1 MPKKT
6 LKQLAPS
13 PAKLR
18 EIKSLQLLGSWI
30 YEPNLWHINRYS
42 ASMAFFVGLFVAFMP
57 IPGQMILAA
66 ILAVRLRCN
75 LPLSIGLVWI
85 TNPVTMPAI
94 FYLSYRVGAMIID
107 VPVQPIEFELSWAW
121 LTTSLANIWQPFLLG
136 CFICGLFVGSL
147 GYFVISMLWRWRVAK
162 HWAERKRKREQ
173 RIHAAKSATRDSPP

>member
-6 LKQLAPS
+6 LKQFIPS

-30 YEPNLWHINRYS
+30 YQPNLWHLNRYA

-66 ILAVRLRCN
+66 VLAVRLRCN

-85 TNPVTMPAI
+85 TNPLTIPAI

-107 VPVQPIEFELSWAW
+107 IPVQQVEFELSSEW
-121 LTTSLANIWQPFLLG
+121 LTDSLATVWQPFLLG
-136 CFICGLFVGSL
+136 SFICGLFFGSL
-147 GYFVISMLWRWRVAK
+147 GYFVISMLWRMRVAR
-162 HWAERKRKREQ
+162 HWAERKRSR
-173 RIHAAKSATRDSPP
+173 AARKEVTQGSVPP

>member
-1 MPKKT
+1 MPKNT
-6 LKQLAPS
+6 LKQFIPG

-18 EIKSLQLLGSWI
+18 EIKSLQVLGSWI
-30 YEPNLWHINRYS
+30 YQPNLWHLNRYA

-85 TNPVTMPAI
+85 TNPLTIPAI

-107 VPVQPIEFELSWAW
+107 IPVQQIEFELSSEW
-121 LTTSLANIWQPFLLG
+121 LEVSLATIWQPFLLG
-136 CFICGLFVGSL
+136 SFVCGLFFGSL
-147 GYFVISMLWRWRVAK
+147 GYFVISMLWRMRVAR
-162 HWAERKRKREQ
+162 HWAERKRSR
-173 RIHAAKSATRDSPP
+173 AARKEAAQSSAAP